1 MAQPQQR
8 EQRETRE
15 QLPSKEEYLKNYEAW
30 IAEAHK
36 GIAPEP
42 KITGYNYT
50 EQKEERKEVCEDV
63 SLKDDEM
70 GLYMVA
76 DGVSTAGGWFA
87 SRETAMVCHEQ
98 LGEQL
103 DKEVENLV
111 SRMLADQGNGE
122 QSVTTQ
128 MIDQHIM
135 AKMVGALVEADRRV
149 KQAGQLKP
157 DTYAHSATTVAL
169 GKLVELPNGPDSFIQ
184 RFYFSSIGD
193 SPIMIKRADGKLE
206 QVTRDDSM
214 IQAAIDAG
222 NITRE
227 EGDRI
232 INAKDKY
239 DLPREHHYLWGH
251 RQTIVKSIGIGESPT
266 DQEVFSIDLNP
277 GDQIVMM
284 SDGVSDQFTEAQ
296 LGQLVENGDQ
306 DDENIEAGLQNAALA
321 SARGGR
327 RNNPRAKK
335 DDIAAVAHTVR
346 ERGPS
351 REYVKE
357 GKEGRTERVSVEELR
372 TKLEDLTGQLEV
384 ARTELQRL
392 KTEGRGLLPLNERLP
407 AEMAVLEVEKQIEQT
422 RYDIERAGLDKF
434 DQEIPPRFNGGE
446 VVRVY
451 INTEQGRVPH
461 PNQWRVSGFD
471 ETRSEYI
478 LQDETGRQFGMNRY
492 QLELDQGTVRPQRGD
507 TIPYYI
513 DGMTE
518 PGFTINAVDMRTGNV
533 RVEKDKGQIVRE
545 GEMDAGTV
553 QHLYQSQLT
562 NAMRAKGRMD
572 SYAAAFHRVNNELG
586 EQQTRLKQ
594 VQEMEARNVVM
605 TRFQQEI
612 RDHKSQ
618 LETLARQI
626 ENAEEILARF
636 EELSRKEASPRGLS
650 SDERTELR
658 KLKVKVYP
666 TTQRPRL
673 DEQYIQ
679 QLRDQRAELQK
690 KVITRKDS

>member
-8 EQRETRE
+8 ERRETRE
-15 QLPSKEEYLKNYEAW
+15 QLPSKEEYLENYEAW

-36 GIAPEP
+36 GTAPEP

-87 SRETAMVCHEQ
+87 SRETAIVCHEQ

-169 GKLVELPNGPDSFIQ
+169 GKLVELPNGPDAFIQ

-222 NITRE
+222 HISKE
-227 EGDRI
+227 QGDQI

-284 SDGVSDQFTEAQ
+284 SDGVSDQFTEQQ
-296 LGQLVENGDQ
+296 LGQIVENGDG

-327 RNNPRAKK
+327 RKNPRAKK
-335 DDIAAVAHTVR
+335 DDIAAVAYTVR

-351 REYVKE
+351 REYIKGDKKE
-357 GKEGRTERVSVEELR
+357 GVERISVEVLR
-372 TKLEDLTGQLEV
+372 KQLEDLTGQLEV

-392 KTEGRGLLPLNERLP
+392 ETEGRGLLPMTERLP

-434 DQEIPPRFNGGE
+434 DQEIPPRFKGGE
-446 VVRVY
+446 VVRVM

-478 LQDETGRQFGMNRY
+478 LQNESGQQFGMNRY

-507 TIPYYI
+507 VIPYY
-513 DGMTE
+513 GVGTTE
-518 PGFTINAVDMRTGNV
+518 HGFTVTATDARGNV
-533 RVEKDKGQIVRE
+533 RVEKNKGQVVSE
-545 GEMDAGTV
+545 GQMDTAAT
-553 QHLYQSQLT
+553 QHAYNAMLT

-612 RDHKSQ
+612 RDHKKALDLLS
-618 LETLARQI
+618 RQI
-626 ENAEEILARF
+626 EKAERILERF
-636 EELSRKEASPRGLS
+636 DELSKKEASPRGIS
-650 SDERTELR
+650 SDERAELR

-666 TTQRPRL
+666 TAQRPRL
-673 DEQYIQ
+673 DESYIQ
-679 QLRDQRAELQK
+679 QLRDERAKLQK
-690 KVITRKDS
+690 KVITRKGS